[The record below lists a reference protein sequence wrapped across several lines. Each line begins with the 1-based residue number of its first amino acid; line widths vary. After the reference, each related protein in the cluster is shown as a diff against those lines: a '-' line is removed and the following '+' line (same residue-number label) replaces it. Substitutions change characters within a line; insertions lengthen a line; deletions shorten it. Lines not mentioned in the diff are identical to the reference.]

1 MQTRAPVVV
10 GRDDELLVLD
20 QALTAAAA
28 RHGRAVFLVGEPGI
42 GKTRLARAAAG
53 SAFDRGMRVLRG
65 RGSTIGPMVPFRPLA
80 EALMSL
86 LRAGDGPDPRE
97 LGPYQ
102 PVLGRLVPEWGGEPQ
117 ESHSIVVLAEAVLRL
132 LSVVGR
138 ARPCLLVL
146 EDLHDSDAE
155 TLAVIDYL
163 VDNLDQV
170 PAALLVTIRA
180 DPGPTLDVIRLAAQ
194 RDAGT
199 LLELR
204 RLAEPDV
211 RRMIAS
217 CLEVTESEVPT
228 AVADRLWSDSA
239 GNPFV
244 VEEMLHGLVSGGLLV
259 RGPDGWQVLGELRI
273 NVPTALVRSIA
284 HRTDRLGPQG
294 RELLSVAAV
303 LGHRFPLSVLRE
315 VTGMDDRSLLSH
327 LHAGVAAQLVTPD
340 EPVPD
345 WYAFRHPLTA
355 EALLAQLTPT
365 HRADVAKRTADAI
378 QKLHPGL
385 PGEWCP
391 LVASLRL
398 DAGQTAEAGALLA
411 EAGRRALADGA
422 AGSAVRLLDHAHR
435 LPANEVDVGLRAD
448 VLASLLPALGEAGQ
462 FERAFALQDAVAE
475 LSAAGLDRVK
485 RAELHTGLAR
495 VAWLAG
501 READGM
507 AQVDA
512 ARALLGPD
520 ADDAHT
526 ARIDSIA
533 AFLTLNAQRPD
544 RIAGAEFLARR
555 AAEAARRAELPE
567 VGCEAWQLLGILAR
581 ERDLGEAVDH
591 FTRARQLAEENHLSI
606 QRTYAGTRLAGI
618 SWLAD
623 GSSTELVEA
632 REEALRVGAIT
643 VAYNVDAIL
652 GLDAVL
658 RGQYRTAE
666 EKLRVCGEG
675 TRRLQLKSMTLYVLM
690 AQATAAAHQGKR
702 SEVDS
707 AVAEFHEL
715 GGIGSQE
722 RPLCFG
728 LARAF
733 CALLEEDRDQAG
745 HDLTKAMSYETETP
759 TTFHLSG
766 THGLAL
772 LLGALNGTLDHPGY
786 EKITRSAAAGMR
798 WNRVFGQ
805 FALAVLLGRE
815 GNEPGAATAVRNAR
829 EAAALYPLARHLGLR
844 LVAEAA
850 ATDGWGE
857 PEAWL
862 RGAEEYFHQT
872 GGTAVASACRGLL
885 RQLGASVPQRRTG
898 SDQVPRELRALG
910 VTVREFEV
918 FRLLA
923 NRLGNKAIATRLHI
937 SPRTVEKHVASLIT
951 KTSQPD
957 REGLSTLAADLSPSD
972 RP

>member
-10 GRDDELLVLD
+10 GRDDELRVLD
-20 QALTAAAA
+20 QALTDAAAH
-28 RHGRAVFLVGEPGI
+28 RGRAVFLVGEPGI
-42 GKTRLARAAAG
+42 GKTRLARVTAG
-53 SAFDRGMRVLRG
+53 AAFDRGMRVLRG

-86 LRAGDGPDPRE
+86 LRGGDGPDLRA

-102 PVLGRLVPEWGGEPQ
+102 PVLGRLVPEWGAEPP
-117 ESHSIVVLAEAVLRL
+117 ESHSIVVLSEAVLRL
-132 LSVVGR
+132 LAVIGR
-138 ARPCLLVL
+138 DRPCLVVL

-170 PAALLVTIRA
+170 PAALLVTTRA

-204 RLAEPDV
+204 RLDERQV
-211 RRMIAS
+211 CRMVAS
-217 CLEVTESEVPT
+217 CLEVDVAEVPG
-228 AVADRLWSDSA
+228 AVAERLWSDSA

-244 VEEMLHGLVSGGLLV
+244 VEEILHSLVNSGLLV
-259 RGPDGWQVLGELRI
+259 RGPEGWQALGELRV

-315 VTGMDDRSLLSH
+315 VTGMDDRNLLSH

-365 HRADVAKRTADAI
+365 HRADVSRRTADAVR
-378 QKLHPGL
+378 KLHPDL

-435 LPANEVDVGLRAD
+435 LLASQVDVGVRAD

-462 FERAFALQDAVAE
+462 FERAFALIDAVTE
-475 LSAAGLDRVK
+475 LSTAGLDRVR

-501 READGM
+501 RSADGM
-507 AQVDA
+507 AQVEA

-520 ADDAHT
+520 ADDAHA
-526 ARIDSIA
+526 ARVDSVA

-544 RIAGAEFLARR
+544 RIASAEVLARR
-555 AAEAARRAELPE
+555 AAEAARRAALPE

-581 ERDLGEAVDH
+581 DRDLGEATDH
-591 FTRARQLAEENHLSI
+591 FTRARKLAEEHHLAI
-606 QRTYAGTRLAGI
+606 QRIHAVVRLAGI
-618 SWLAD
+618 DWLAD
-623 GSSTELVEA
+623 GSAAELAEA

-658 RGQYRTAE
+658 RGQYPAAE
-666 EKLRVCGEG
+666 ERLARCGEG

-733 CALLEEDRDQAG
+733 CALLEEDRDLAT
-745 HDLTKAMSYETETP
+745 HDLSRAMAYEAETP

-766 THGLAL
+766 THGLRV
-772 LLGALNGTLDHPGY
+772 LLGTLTGDIDRPTYQEIAH
-786 EKITRSAAAGMR
+786 SAAAGMR
-798 WNRVFGQ
+798 WNRVFGH
-805 FALAVLLGRE
+805 FAHAVLLGRE
-815 GNEPGAATAVRNAR
+815 GREAEASTAVRHAK
-829 EAAALYPLARHLGLR
+829 EAATIYPLARHLGLR

-857 PEAWL
+857 PEGWL

-923 NRLGNKAIATRLHI
+923 GRLGNKAIATRLHI

-951 KTSQPD
+951 KTAQPD
-957 REGLSTLAADLSPSD
+957 RESLSSLAADLGPSD